1 MSGWGQKRS
10 PIGIHGEPAWCIA
23 AMALVAEME
32 KERGDTAGETGTHS
46 DGSKKFPYA
55 CNQPLPVA

>member
-1 MSGWGQKRS
+1 MGQKQS
-10 PIGIHGEPAWCIA
+10 PIGIHGAPAWCIA

-32 KERGDTAGETGTHS
+32 KKPGTLFGRIER
-46 DGSKKFPYA
+46 KFPHP